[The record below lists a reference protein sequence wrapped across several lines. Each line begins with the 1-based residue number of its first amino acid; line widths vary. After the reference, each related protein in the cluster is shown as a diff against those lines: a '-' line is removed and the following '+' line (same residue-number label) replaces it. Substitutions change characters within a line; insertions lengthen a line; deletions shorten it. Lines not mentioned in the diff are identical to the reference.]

1 MSICVRVGLS
11 VLLATIP
18 AMAALADKRQATR
31 PSSIRGPEGFR
42 VELLRSAQEDEG
54 SWISMTFDADG
65 AIIVGLDDR
74 GLGRLRLN
82 AGNDAADFEH
92 LLHTD
97 SFRHVRGILY
107 AHDSLYVSATD
118 SQGVY
123 RLSDSDGD
131 GQYETQKRL
140 RELPYQSRFGHG
152 TNQIVLGPDGMVYV
166 VVGNDVVFPDP
177 MAPRSPYRDP
187 QNDWLLPSPHDGGH
201 DDRVGY
207 VARVDPDGES
217 WEVIAGGFR
226 NQFDLAFNRDGE
238 MFTWDADMEW
248 DAGLPWYRPTRLNHV
263 ISGGEY
269 GWRWGSGKW
278 PQWFPDSLPSTL
290 DTGLSSPT
298 GMVFGDSSNWPARFG
313 DALFMADWQFG
324 RILLVDLVPRGTTY
338 EAKAELFL
346 EGAPLN
352 VCDLA
357 FGPDGSMYFIT
368 GGRGSQ
374 SGLYRVTWTG
384 GLPSSQLAP
393 PSVDP
398 EAIAGGKKA
407 RELRKRLD
415 HYQRDQDASAIDFI
429 WQQLESDDPWL
440 RFSARIALENQPVSG
455 WRDAV
460 SGAADSQAKRTALLA
475 LARVGDQDD
484 QQIIV
489 GALAGLNWSSLDAEE
504 LLVPL
509 RTLQLTIIRQGR
521 LDAVQGRP
529 IAEQL
534 DPLFPHHSFAVN
546 WLLQE
551 LLVEFEASGVF
562 ETPGVIERSLD
573 LVENAATQEEQVQY
587 AKTLSRIS
595 AGWDLGSAR
604 RVLDWLHQTR
614 SLPGGKLVETT
625 WRNLRSDFEAA
636 LPESLR
642 GGLGDE
648 LARLDEPRPEEP
660 QTIVPPR
667 PVVQKWTMED
677 LIDDVNRLRI
687 EDHSAESGQTALA
700 AAACLQCH
708 RVGQRGGHN
717 GPDLTQV
724 GKRFDGRA
732 LLESILQ
739 PSRQVDPKYLNAT
752 YLMADGRVVT
762 GRTVGVGKDEL
773 TIEIDAMTGRS
784 VAIRRD
790 EIEQSMPNP
799 VSPMPE
805 GLLDTLTRE
814 EVLDLIA
821 LLRR

>member
-1 MSICVRVGLS
+1 MSICIRVGLS
-11 VLLATIP
+11 VWLAAIP
-18 AMAALADKRQATR
+18 AMFAWADQRQATR
-31 PSSIRGPEGFR
+31 PSSIRAPDGFQ
-42 VELLRSAQEDEG
+42 VELLRSAQENEG

-82 AGNDAADFEH
+82 AGRDAADFEH

-97 SFRHVRGILY
+97 SFRHVRGVLH

-118 SQGVY
+118 SQTVY
-123 RLSDSDGD
+123 RLTDSDGD
-131 GQYETQKRL
+131 GQYETQKLL
-140 RELPYQSRFGHG
+140 RELPYQSRYGHG

-177 MAPRSPYRDP
+177 IDSRSPYRDP
-187 QNDWLLPSPHDGGH
+187 RNDWLLPSPHDGGQ

-207 VARVDPDGES
+207 VARIDPEGES

-248 DAGLPWYRPTRLNHV
+248 DVGLPWYRPTRLNHV
-263 ISGGEY
+263 VSGGEY

-324 RILLVDLVPRGTTY
+324 RILLVDLVPRGATY
-338 EAKAELFL
+338 EAKSELFL

-357 FGPDGSMYFIT
+357 FGPDGAMYFVT

-384 GLPSSQLAP
+384 TGDPESSQPAA

-398 EAIAGGKKA
+398 QSIASGKQA
-407 RELRKRLD
+407 RELRKRLEK
-415 HYQRDQDASAIDFI
+415 YQRDEDASAIDFI
-429 WQQLESDDPWL
+429 WQQLGSDDFWL
-440 RFSARIALENQPVSG
+440 RFSARVALENQPVSG
-455 WRDAV
+455 WRELV
-460 SGAADSQAKRTALLA
+460 VNADDSHAKRMALLA
-475 LARVGDQDD
+475 LARVGEASDQG
-484 QQIIV
+484 IIV
-489 GALAGLNWSSLDAEE
+489 DALAATDWSNLDAEE

-521 LDAVQGRP
+521 LDAAQQVA
-529 IAEQL
+529 IAQRL
-534 DPLFPHHSFAVN
+534 DPLFPHQSFAVN

-551 LLVEFEASGVF
+551 LLVQFEL
-562 ETPGVIERSLD
+562 PRVIERSLD
-573 LVENAATQEEQVQY
+573 LIETAATQEEQFQY
-587 AKTLSRIS
+587 AKTLSRVS
-595 AGWDLGSAR
+595 TGWDLDSAR
-604 RVLDWLHQTR
+604 RLLEWLDKAR

-636 LPESLR
+636 LPDSLR
-642 GGLGDE
+642 GGLEVE
-648 LARLDEPRPEEP
+648 LARLDEPSTGDSHAL
-660 QTIVPPR
+660 QPPR

-677 LIDDVNRLRI
+677 LIDDVNRLSVESR
-687 EDHSAESGQTALA
+687 SAEGGQRALA
-700 AAACLQCH
+700 VAACLQCH
-708 RVGQRGGHN
+708 RFGQRGGHN

-752 YLMADGRVVT
+752 YLMADGRIVT

-773 TIEIDAMTGRS
+773 TIEIDAMNGRS
-784 VAIRRD
+784 VVIRRD

>member
-1 MSICVRVGLS
+1 
-11 VLLATIP
+11 
-18 AMAALADKRQATR
+18 
-31 PSSIRGPEGFR
+31 
-42 VELLRSAQEDEG
+42 
-54 SWISMTFDADG
+54 
-65 AIIVGLDDR
+65 
-74 GLGRLRLN
+74 
-82 AGNDAADFEH
+82 
-92 LLHTD
+92 
-97 SFRHVRGILY
+97 
-107 AHDSLYVSATD
+107 
-118 SQGVY
+118 
-123 RLSDSDGD
+123 
-131 GQYETQKRL
+131 
-140 RELPYQSRFGHG
+140 
-152 TNQIVLGPDGMVYV
+152 
-166 VVGNDVVFPDP
+166 
-177 MAPRSPYRDP
+177 
-187 QNDWLLPSPHDGGH
+187 
-201 DDRVGY
+201 
-207 VARVDPDGES
+207 
-217 WEVIAGGFR
+217 
-226 NQFDLAFNRDGE
+226 
-238 MFTWDADMEW
+238 
-248 DAGLPWYRPTRLNHV
+248 
-263 ISGGEY
+263 
-269 GWRWGSGKW
+269 
-278 PQWFPDSLPSTL
+278 
-290 DTGLSSPT
+290 
-298 GMVFGDSSNWPARFG
+298 MVFGDSSNWPRRFG

-324 RILLVDLVPRGTTY
+324 RILLVDLVPRGATY
-338 EAKAELFL
+338 EANAELFL
-346 EGAPLN
+346 EGGPLN

-357 FGPDGSMYFIT
+357 FGPDGALYFIT

-384 GLPSSQLAP
+384 ADDLQSPRLAP
-393 PSVDP
+393 PLVDP
-398 EAIAGGKKA
+398 DSVAGGKKA
-407 RELRKRLD
+407 RELRKRLE
-415 HYQRDQDASAIDFI
+415 HYHSQKDPSAIDFI
-429 WQQLESDDPWL
+429 RQQLGSDDPWL

-455 WRDAV
+455 WRDDV
-460 SGAADSQAKRTALLA
+460 SAAADSRANRTALLA
-475 LARVGDQDD
+475 LARVGEPADQR
-484 QQIIV
+484 IIV
-489 GALAGLNWSSLDAEE
+489 DALATLNWSSLTAEE

-521 LDAVQGRP
+521 LDATRRRP
-529 IAEQL
+529 IAERL
-534 DPLFPHHSFAVN
+534 DPLFPNPSFAVN

-551 LLVEFEASGVF
+551 LLVEF

-573 LVENAATQEEQVQY
+573 LVENAATQEEQIQY
-587 AKTLSRIS
+587 AKTLSRVS
-595 AGWDLGSAR
+595 TGWDLDSAR
-604 RVLDWLHQTR
+604 RVLDWLYKTR

-642 GGLGDE
+642 GELGDE
-648 LARLDEPRPEEP
+648 WARLDEPRPEEP
-660 QTIVPPR
+660 RTIVPPR

-687 EDHSAESGQTALA
+687 EDHSADSGQKALA

-732 LLESILQ
+732 LLESMLH

-752 YLMADGRVVT
+752 YLMADGRIVT

>member
-1 MSICVRVGLS
+1 MSICTRVGLS
-11 VLLATIP
+11 VLFAVIH
-18 AMAALADKRQATR
+18 AVAAWADQRQATQ
-31 PSSIRGPEGFR
+31 PSSIRAPEGFR
-42 VELLRSAQEDEG
+42 VELLRSAQADEG

-74 GLGRLRLN
+74 GLGRLRL
-82 AGNDAADFEH
+82 GEGRDAADFEH

-97 SFRHVRGILY
+97 SFRHVRGVLH

-118 SQGVY
+118 SQAVY

-177 MAPRSPYRDP
+177 MASRSPYRDP

-207 VARVDPDGES
+207 VARVDPEGET

-263 ISGGEY
+263 IPGGEY

-278 PQWFPDSLPSTL
+278 PAWFPDSLPSTL

-298 GMVFGDSSNWPARFG
+298 GMVFGDLSNWPARFG
-313 DALFMADWQFG
+313 EALFMADWQFG
-324 RILLVDLVPRGTTY
+324 RILLVDLVPRGATY

-357 FGPDGSMYFIT
+357 FGPDGALYFIT

-384 GLPSSQLAP
+384 GLESPQSAP
-393 PSVDP
+393 PLVDP
-398 EAIAGGKKA
+398 EVVAGGNQA
-407 RELRKRLD
+407 RELRKRLER
-415 HYQRDQDASAIDFI
+415 YQRQQDASAIDFI
-429 WQQLESDDPWL
+429 WQQLDSDDPWL

-455 WRDAV
+455 WRDAI
-460 SGAADSQAKRTALLA
+460 SGDADSRAKRMALLA
-475 LARVGDQDD
+475 LARVGERGDQRV
-484 QQIIV
+484 IV
-489 GALAGLNWSSLDAEE
+489 DTLAGLNWSSLDEEE

-509 RTLQLTIIRQGR
+509 RALQLTIIRQGR
-521 LDAVQGRP
+521 LDAAQGRP
-529 IAEQL
+529 IVERL
-534 DPLFPHHSFAVN
+534 DPLFPHHGFAVN

-551 LLVEFEASGVF
+551 LLVEF

-573 LVENAATQEEQVQY
+573 LVENAATQEEQIQY
-587 AKTLSRIS
+587 AKTLSRVS
-595 AGWDLGSAR
+595 TGWELHSAR
-604 RVLDWLHQTR
+604 RVLAWLYQTR

-625 WRNLRSDFEAA
+625 WRNLRSDFEAT
-636 LPESLR
+636 LSESLLA
-642 GGLGDE
+642 GLSDE
-648 LARLDEPRPEEP
+648 LARLDEPRLEDAR
-660 QTIVPPR
+660 TIMPPR
-667 PVVQKWTMED
+667 PVVQQWKMDD
-677 LIDDVNRLRI
+677 LIDDVTRLRL
-687 EDHSAESGQTALA
+687 EDHSIESGQRALA

-717 GPDLTQV
+717 GPDLTEV

-752 YLMADGRVVT
+752 YLMADGRIVT

-784 VAIRRD
+784 VSIRRD
-790 EIEQSMPNP
+790 EIERSMPNP